1 VLEIATSLHRIP
13 GVIAVVLGGSRARGE
28 ERPDSDWDFGL
39 YYRGSRRPIDPDD
52 VRALGYA
59 GIVFAPG
66 DWGPI
71 VNGGA
76 WLTIGGERVDLIYR
90 DLDQVEA
97 WLADAEAG
105 RFGVSREVGYVAGV
119 ATYVPV
125 GELAICRQL
134 AGGRLPRPSF
144 PAALRRTAP
153 PWWRNIAAGAVVGA
167 AAHAERGDPAACLAN
182 LGQALLAEAQA
193 RLAARGEW
201 ALNEKGLL
209 ARAGLDHLGARLGGA
224 GTMPAELAEMVAQ
237 IRNDSD
243 LPTWGRAERA
253 PGR

>member
-1 VLEIATSLHRIP
+1 MLEITTSLHRIP

-39 YYRGSRRPIDPDD
+39 YYRGAQRSIDPAD

-59 GIVFAPG
+59 GSVFAPG

-105 RFGVSREVGYVAGV
+105 RFSVSREVGYVAGI

-134 AGGRLPRPSF
+134 AGERLPRPSF
-144 PAALRRTAP
+144 PTALRRTAP
-153 PWWRNIAAGAVVGA
+153 PWWRNIAAGALVCA
-167 AAHAERGDPAACLAN
+167 AAHADRGDPAACLAH

-209 ARAGLDHLGARLGGA
+209 ARAELGHMGA
-224 GTMPAELAEMVAQ
+224 VLAGSGTMPAELAATVDTV
-237 IRNDSD
+237 RDD
-243 LPTWGRAERA
+243 LALPAWG
-253 PGR
+253 P